1 MVLVFSEREYKISM
15 ANMFKDIKEDT
26 ENMLKEEE
34 TIRNDEDDL
43 KRKQTELL
51 EIKKYSN

>member
-1 MVLVFSEREYKISM
+1 
-15 ANMFKDIKEDT
+15 MFKDIKEDT